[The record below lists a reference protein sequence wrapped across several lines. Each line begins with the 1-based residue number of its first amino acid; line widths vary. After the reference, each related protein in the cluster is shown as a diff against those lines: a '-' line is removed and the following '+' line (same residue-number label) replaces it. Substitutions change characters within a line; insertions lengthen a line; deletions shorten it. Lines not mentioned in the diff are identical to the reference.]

1 MIPVLEMGSH
11 YLSFGVNL
19 GMDEILNLAVG
30 LFAVILLIISL
41 ASYHRTGLRRML
53 LVSGTFALFAG
64 KTLFH
69 HVGIIL
75 FNWGAQTEDI
85 VFTAMD
91 LLILILFFLAITSN
105 K

>member
-1 MIPVLEMGSH
+1 MLPIPELVSH
-11 YLSFGVNL
+11 YLAFGVNF
-19 GMDEILNLAVG
+19 GMDEVLNLAVG
-30 LFAVILLIISL
+30 LFALILLAISL
-41 ASYHRTGLRRML
+41 GSYRKTGLRRML
-53 LVSGTFALFAG
+53 LISGTFALFAA

-75 FNWGAQTEDI
+75 LNWGAQTEDI

>member
-1 MIPVLEMGSH
+1 MFSVPELISH

-19 GMDEILNLAVG
+19 GMDEVLSLAVG
-30 LFAVILLIISL
+30 LFALILLAISL
-41 ASYHRTGLRRML
+41 ASYHKTGLRRML
-53 LVSGTFALFAG
+53 LISGTFGLFAA

-69 HVGIIL
+69 HVGIIFL
-75 FNWGAQTEDI
+75 NWGAQTEDI

-91 LLILILFFLAITSN
+91 LLILILFFLAITTR